1 MELNVGTINIEN
13 VQKNANFERYSNLKK
28 KRIVVPVSN
37 IV

>member
-13 VQKNANFERYSNLKK
+13 VQQNANFERYSNLKK
-28 KRIVVPVSN
+28 RIVVPVSY